1 MAMSGNP
8 LMMFTKWSFSMNNT
22 AEITLTPK
30 DIRLIQKIIE
40 DNKIDT
46 QYGLITLTKTEGFG
60 IGSVLEMT
68 WYDDHNGYRA
78 KIAVE
83 VFGVEDW

>member
-1 MAMSGNP
+1 MNS
-8 LMMFTKWSFSMNNT
+8 NNT
-22 AEITLTPK
+22 TDITLMPK
-30 DIRLIQKIIE
+30 DIVLIQKIIE

-46 QYGLITLTKTEGFG
+46 QITLTKTEGFE
-60 IGSVLEMT
+60 IGSVLEMS

>member
-1 MAMSGNP
+1 MNS
-8 LMMFTKWSFSMNNT
+8 NNT
-22 AEITLTPK
+22 TEITLSPK
-30 DIRLIQKIIE
+30 DIVLIQKIIE

-46 QYGLITLTKTEGFG
+46 QITLTKTEGFG
-60 IGSVLEMT
+60 IGSVLEMS